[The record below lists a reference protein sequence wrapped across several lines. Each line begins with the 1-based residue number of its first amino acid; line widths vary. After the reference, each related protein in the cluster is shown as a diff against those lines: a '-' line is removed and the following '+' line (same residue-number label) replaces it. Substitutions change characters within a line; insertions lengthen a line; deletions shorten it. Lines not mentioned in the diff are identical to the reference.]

1 MPLLW
6 MREEAFEAGLLLNPP
21 KVAFTSEDLKEP
33 KITNSLTLRW
43 WLLEM
48 LPIRHLRY
56 NNSNQHTPLPHLGQG
71 RIILPGQKVHA
82 SVLFRP
88 NYRSKASFWRNLQQW
103 PEAIYFHVGT
113 DEQVRSRSSQDALA
127 QTQAWEV
134 PFKRS
139 TAEALV
145 GTIHKK
151 HVLDYVDRLA
161 FMCSFELGVEA
172 VREVNPLETLEAI
185 LGIHG
190 KKEHDPQVRLSAV
203 VAYCGLD
210 LDVLVLLKDEEPAHQ
225 GRACAALPAL
235 CGIRTLR
242 KKLLKEDLIHRI
254 LELCRTAGENQLIAM
269 KTLSYLA
276 QHFDE
281 TSHILSRR
289 PDFIKEIL
297 VMLKDKLRSDI
308 SCSGNIPKDTLSG
321 IRRIEIVERL
331 KRLIKRRD
339 FFVTPAAVAALC
351 KICQNAGILV
361 TLIDLLEFDKQGLSG
376 GPRGLMTLAEFSDVR
391 NELARGP
398 HIGKLVRFSR
408 DKAVEK
414 SNEATEELT
423 TLSKYG
429 ELRKKIIDKGGLDS
443 IVDNLAKP
451 DHALFAADCA
461 CILSTILTGLRS
473 DDAKERILNT
483 EVDLHL
489 LQMVKERIFDGTIS
503 REGMDILAEIF
514 KNCCAEHLRSITLK
528 PNNKPSLDNGSWNF
542 GGKNAPRRLLKKSG
556 KLRPEEDDT
565 QTRNIIG
572 ILRQMIETT
581 QLDSVQNSAISYLRI
596 IADHEDARQEMIGAG
611 IIEPLLWCL
620 KATGVDNRAL
630 KDVLEMIAR
639 NETLRSE
646 ITENGKIL
654 AEMLSREIRQKVQ
667 EMGEYQNLKKDTLHY
682 LDPHHHP
689 HEHDQYTSASQ
700 AIESIIRAYDKTTL
714 QANPLFLLFLFLMSV
729 GTVYSPLLA
738 IT

>member
-21 KVAFTSEDLKEP
+21 RVAFTSEDLKEL
-33 KITNSLTLRW
+33 KITNSLTLLW
-43 WLLEM
+43 WLLEI

-56 NNSNQHTPLPHLGQG
+56 NNSNRHTQLPHVGKG

-113 DEQVRSRSSQDALA
+113 DEQERSQSPQDALA
-127 QTQAWEV
+127 HTHAWEV

-190 KKEHDPQVRLSAV
+190 KSTTNIEYSENEKGISPPANFKETIYNDMAEEEHDPRVRLSAV
-203 VAYCGLD
+203 VAYCGLIERKD
-210 LDVLVLLKDEEPAHQ
+210 KITEGILDSLDVLALLKDVEPTHQ

-269 KTLSYLA
+269 KTLSYFA

-297 VMLKDKLRSDI
+297 VMLKDKSAIVVVAGLKILAAVTSK
-308 SCSGNIPKDTLSG
+308 GNIPKALST
-321 IRRIEIVERL
+321 IKRTEIVERL

-351 KICQNAGILV
+351 EICQNDKFRRVAIKNGILI
-361 TLIDLLEFDKQGLSG
+361 TLIDLLDFDKQGLSG
-376 GPRGLMTLAEFSDVR
+376 GPRGLMKLAGFDDVR
-391 NELARGP
+391 NELARGT
-398 HIGKLVRFSR
+398 HIGKLVGFSR
-408 DKAVEK
+408 DNAVEK

-423 TLSKYG
+423 ELSKYG
-429 ELRKKIIDKGGLDS
+429 VVCQI
-443 IVDNLAKP
+443 
-451 DHALFAADCA
+451 FAPGKL
-461 CILSTILTGLRS
+461 ILSQ
-473 DDAKERILNT
+473 LN
-483 EVDLHL
+483 
-489 LQMVKERIFDGTIS
+489 S
-503 REGMDILAEIF
+503 A
-514 KNCCAEHLRSITLK
+514 
-528 PNNKPSLDNGSWNF
+528 
-542 GGKNAPRRLLKKSG
+542 KKSLI
-556 KLRPEEDDT
+556 KEAWT
-565 QTRNIIG
+565 
-572 ILRQMIETT
+572 
-581 QLDSVQNSAISYLRI
+581 A
-596 IADHEDARQEMIGAG
+596 
-611 IIEPLLWCL
+611 
-620 KATGVDNRAL
+620 
-630 KDVLEMIAR
+630 
-639 NETLRSE
+639 
-646 ITENGKIL
+646 
-654 AEMLSREIRQKVQ
+654 
-667 EMGEYQNLKKDTLHY
+667 
-682 LDPHHHP
+682 
-689 HEHDQYTSASQ
+689 
-700 AIESIIRAYDKTTL
+700 
-714 QANPLFLLFLFLMSV
+714 
-729 GTVYSPLLA
+729 
-738 IT
+738 